1 MKPNVVLIVADT
13 LRKDFSQ
20 GLDRLLGLGFV
31 KYDNAF
37 STSPWTLP
45 SHVSMFTGLY
55 PSQHGVHE
63 YFGINDMVEDYGR
76 LGRQAM
82 GKFDNLISLLKDE
95 GYRTIGVT
103 ANSFITP
110 IFGFDFD
117 EFYLIPYPPLLHLYD
132 SKLYEFVRAKYRGSK
147 LRLALDMIREGKIRE
162 LVKIS
167 ASYLQY
173 YYLSRT
179 AHKGCN
185 LILHTLEKL
194 DLSGQF
200 FLFINEM
207 EAHEPYSI
215 NVIEKLDPYSKYDY
229 NFLRSIFLNSAE
241 NFMIEH
247 YKKFYKIHARRSVNC
262 ILDIISELNKRIDVN
277 NSLIIVIADH
287 GNHSGEKG
295 RIYHGYYLT
304 DELLRVPLYV
314 RYPENVNYDSKIKEG
329 YISLT
334 FLYNLIKSLLY
345 NESFQANDLPVFSE
359 SYGPQHPL
367 PKIKSYFSLPESE
380 LKKYYS
386 HRIRLF
392 LHNRYLVYDADKD
405 IIIEHSGDFNLEQV
419 KKLKELFT

>member
-1 MKPNVVLIVADT
+1 MKPNVVLVVADT

-20 GLDRLLGLGFV
+20 GLDRLLDLGFV

-117 EFYLIPYPPLLHLYD
+117 EFYLIPFPPLYVLDSELYR
-132 SKLYEFVRAKYRGSK
+132 FVKAKFRGSY
-147 LRLALDMIREGKIRE
+147 LRLGLDMIRAGKIRE
-162 LVKIS
+162 LIKIS

-173 YYLSRT
+173 FYLSRT

-185 LILHTLEKL
+185 LILDTLEKL
-194 DLSGQF
+194 DLSEPF

-207 EAHEPYSI
+207 EVHEPYSI
-215 NVIEKLDPYSKYDY
+215 ELVVGKNAYGEYDY

-241 NFMIEH
+241 DSMIEH
-247 YKKFYKIHARRSVNC
+247 YKRYYPIHAENSISCV
-262 ILDIISELNKRIDVN
+262 LDLVTELNKRIKIDN
-277 NSLIIVIADH
+277 TLIVVTSDH
-287 GNHSGEKG
+287 GNHIGESG
-295 RIYHGYYLT
+295 RVYHGYYLS

-314 RYPENVNYDSKIKEG
+314 KYPRDVSHDLKVREDYVP
-329 YISLT
+329 LT
-334 FLYNLIKSLLY
+334 SVYRLVRALVHSEPLKAS
-345 NESFQANDLPVFSE
+345 DLAISE
-359 SYGPQHPL
+359 SYGPQLSL
-367 PKIKSYFSLPESE
+367 PSIKSYLNIADSE

-386 HRIRLF
+386 HRIRIST
-392 LHNRYLVYDADKD
+392 HNGYAIYDVDKD
-405 IIIEHSGDFNLEQV
+405 IIVEHSENFDVEQI
-419 KKLKELFT
+419 KKLRDVFS

>member
-20 GLDRLLGLGFV
+20 GLDRLLDLGFV

-63 YFGINDMVEDYGR
+63 YFGITDTVEEYGR

-95 GYRTIGVT
+95 GYRTLGVT

-117 EFYLIPYPPLLHLYD
+117 EFYLIPYPPLPHLYD
-132 SKLYEFVRAKYRGSK
+132 SKLHEFIRTKYRGSK
-147 LRLALDMIREGKIRE
+147 LRLALDMIKAGKITE

-185 LILHTLEKL
+185 LILDALEKL

-215 NVIEKLDPYSKYDY
+215 DLVVRKNAYGEYDY

-241 NFMIEH
+241 SSMIEH
-247 YKKFYKIHARRSVNC
+247 YKRYYPIHAKRSVSC
-262 ILDIISELNKRIDVN
+262 VLDIVTELSKRIEIDN
-277 NSLIIVIADH
+277 TLIIVTSDH
-287 GNHSGEKG
+287 GNHIGESG
-295 RIYHGYYLT
+295 RVYHGYYLS

-314 RYPENVNYDSKIKEG
+314 KYPRDVSSDLKVREDYVSVTSVYRLVRALVYSEALEASD
-329 YISLT
+329 LT
-334 FLYNLIKSLLY
+334 I
-345 NESFQANDLPVFSE
+345 SE
-359 SYGPQHPL
+359 SYGPQHSLPL
-367 PKIKSYFSLPESE
+367 IKSFFNLANSE

-386 HRIRLF
+386 HRIRISTQ
-392 LHNRYLVYDADKD
+392 NGYLIYDMDKD
-405 IIIEHSGDFNLEQV
+405 ITIEESGNLDVEQIQRLREV
-419 KKLKELFT
+419 FS